1 MIRYTKV
8 NKKNLNFLYNSERGN
23 LYFRRRK
30 YGDKGT
36 YEVVDCFSCEDLAAA
51 LTARTIE
58 LIFIE
63 GPSLGTNVEVD

>member
-1 MIRYTKV
+1 MTYTKV
-8 NKKNLNFLYNSERGN
+8 TKKNLNFLYNSERGN

-36 YEVVDCFSCEDLAAA
+36 FEVADCFSEEDLNRA
-51 LTARTIE
+51 LTARTID
-58 LIFIE
+58 LIFIP